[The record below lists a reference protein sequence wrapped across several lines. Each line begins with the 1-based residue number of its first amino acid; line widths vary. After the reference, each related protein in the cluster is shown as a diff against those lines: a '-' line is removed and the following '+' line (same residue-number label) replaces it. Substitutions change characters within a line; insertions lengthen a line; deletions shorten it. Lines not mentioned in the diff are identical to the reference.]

1 MPHITLEISENITIN
16 NPKMLLNKL
25 NQALFA
31 TGHFRQIN
39 DIKSRIYYPTLS
51 LVGDDWQAGFVA
63 VTLKLLA
70 GHTTQIKNNLAETVL
85 NVLQDEFA
93 QDDYDKISVQC
104 SVEILELSDNYQK
117 MAVS

>member
-39 DIKSRIYYPTLS
+39 DIKSRIYYP
-51 LVGDDWQAGFVA
+51 
-63 VTLKLLA
+63 
-70 GHTTQIKNNLAETVL
+70 
-85 NVLQDEFA
+85 
-93 QDDYDKISVQC
+93 
-104 SVEILELSDNYQK
+104 
-117 MAVS
+117 